1 MGNGITVRDGRYV
14 LFLSSSTYSQMYERT
29 LTSQTD
35 LPFQFSIRWNPVL
48 ASHPPLFGFAFSMT
62 MIGYTFGFWPG
73 ALLAVA
79 ASMTGA
85 GVAFLSVRVSPQSVA
100 EEEKCGL
107 MRSVDVLLAVDETVW
122 IWQVG

>member
-1 MGNGITVRDGRYV
+1 
-14 LFLSSSTYSQMYERT
+14 
-29 LTSQTD
+29 
-35 LPFQFSIRWNPVL
+35 
-48 ASHPPLFGFAFSMT
+48 MT

-85 GVAFLSVRVSPQSVA
+85 GVAFLSVRVSPQSVG
-100 EEEKCGL
+100 EEEKCVL
-107 MRSVDVLLAVDETVW
+107 MGSVDVLLAVDEAVW